1 MRHEGLK
8 ACDMKARGVRHEGL
22 KACGR
27 KVRGVWHEGAIRTDN
42 KKPAKSCETWRARV
56 LLGEK
61 VLLIYSDSLRMSIC
75 KIKTLKA
82 IKALRVHVRKGLAV
96 GVTDYVYT

>member
-1 MRHEGLK
+1 M
-8 ACDMKARGVRHEGL
+8 
-22 KACGR
+22 
-27 KVRGVWHEGAIRTDN
+27 
-42 KKPAKSCETWRARV
+42 V

-82 IKALRVHVRKGLAV
+82 IKALRVNVRKGLAV